1 MRLKTSMLLCTGL
14 LVGSAASADDVL
26 GLYVGAGVGQST
38 LKQDYYQIDSHATGW
53 KLIAGWRP
61 LSFVG
66 AEIEYAN
73 LGSKNVSYTL
83 NGPIYEH
90 ISTDA
95 HATAVFAVGYLP
107 VPLPWIDLYGKVGAA
122 RVQNNTTARSQED
135 LVIVPTTTNTTTSV
149 TDNTRTSI
157 AWGAGL
163 QFKLGMPAVRVE
175 YERFAGEQGNDSLLT
190 AALTLNF

>member
-1 MRLKTSMLLCTGL
+1 MRFMTSMLLSAGL
-14 LVGSAASADDVL
+14 AASTAASADDLL

-38 LKQDYYQIDSHATGW
+38 LKQDYYQIDAHATGW
-53 KLIAGWRP
+53 KVMAGWRP
-61 LSFVG
+61 LSFIG

-73 LGSKNVSYTL
+73 LGSKNVTYYSGL
-83 NGPIYEH
+83 SSQH

-107 VPLPWIDLYGKVGAA
+107 VPLPWIDLYGKLGAA
-122 RVQNNTTARSQED
+122 RVQNNTTYQFSGGTPILGAP
-135 LVIVPTTTNTTTSV
+135 VI
-149 TDNTRTSI
+149 TDNTRTSV

-163 QFKLGMPAVRVE
+163 QFKFGMPAVKVE
-175 YERFAGEQGNDSLLT
+175 YERFSGQQGNDSLLT

>member
-1 MRLKTSMLLCTGL
+1 MRLLTTLLLGAGL
-14 LVGSAASADDVL
+14 AASTAASADDLL

-38 LKQDYYQIDSHATGW
+38 LKQDYYQIDAHATGW
-53 KLIAGWRP
+53 KVMAGWRP
-61 LSFVG
+61 LSFIG

-73 LGSKNVSYTL
+73 LGSKDVTYTST
-83 NGPIYEH
+83 GGSSQH

-107 VPLPWIDLYGKVGAA
+107 VPLPWIDLYGKLGAA
-122 RVQNNTTARSQED
+122 RVQNNTTYQFFGATPIIGAP
-135 LVIVPTTTNTTTSV
+135 VV

-163 QFKLGMPAVRVE
+163 QFKFGMPAIKVE

-190 AALTLNF
+190 AAVTLNF

>member
-1 MRLKTSMLLCTGL
+1 MRLMTSMLLCTGL
-14 LVGSAASADDVL
+14 TLSTAASADDLL

-38 LKQDYYQIDSHATGW
+38 LKQDNYQIDSHATGW
-53 KLIAGWRP
+53 KVLAGWRP
-61 LSFVG
+61 LSFLG

-73 LGSKNVSYTL
+73 LGSKNVTYQFT
-83 NGPIYEH
+83 NQH

-95 HATAVFAVGYLP
+95 HATAVFALGYLP
-107 VPLPWIDLYGKVGAA
+107 VPLPWIDVYGKLGAV
-122 RVQNNTTARSQED
+122 RVQNNTTATNLGG
-135 LVIVPTTTNTTTSV
+135 LVPVI